1 MKYLLWKGL
10 KFDVSN
16 PEVYPPKPATLLLAE
31 AASKIVRPGDTFLEV
46 GTGSGAVAIAVA
58 KFVRNAKVTASDINA
73 TAIQVTRLNA
83 RLNNVKIQTSVGN
96 LFQPFQTRS
105 FDVIVV
111 HPPAVPYPP
120 HTTWGLTRGMTVA
133 TNGGPDGSRLVVQSI
148 VQAVRY
154 LKPGG
159 KLLLLLPYW
168 SDTHKAY
175 KALLN
180 NYASVST

>member
-105 FDVIVV
+105 FE
-111 HPPAVPYPP
+111 
-120 HTTWGLTRGMTVA
+120 
-133 TNGGPDGSRLVVQSI
+133 
-148 VQAVRY
+148 
-154 LKPGG
+154 
-159 KLLLLLPYW
+159 
-168 SDTHKAY
+168 
-175 KALLN
+175 
-180 NYASVST
+180 